1 MYFKIL
7 RQFTKETQSQF
18 HQSHQK
24 LIFLSKFCIGMSGL
38 TFADGS
44 CSALSVSPCVI
55 GSSTTLQFL
64 CTQAFRH
71 EIFQLSQCQ
80 YTCVRGHLHIESSHS
95 FNENDAKF
103 QTPPIYLS
111 RKSAKSVKKS
121 MFITSD
127 IKNCRNFNEAYLYF
141 TQVHK

>member
-1 MYFKIL
+1 MYFKIS

-64 CTQAFRH
+64 RTQAFRH

-80 YTCVRGHLHIESSHS
+80 YTCVRDHLHIESSHS
-95 FNENDAKF
+95 FNKNDAKF
-103 QTPPIYLS
+103 QTPPHIS
-111 RKSAKSVKKS
+111 
-121 MFITSD
+121 
-127 IKNCRNFNEAYLYF
+127 F
-141 TQVHK
+141 TQKCQICQKINVYNFRYKKVQEFQ